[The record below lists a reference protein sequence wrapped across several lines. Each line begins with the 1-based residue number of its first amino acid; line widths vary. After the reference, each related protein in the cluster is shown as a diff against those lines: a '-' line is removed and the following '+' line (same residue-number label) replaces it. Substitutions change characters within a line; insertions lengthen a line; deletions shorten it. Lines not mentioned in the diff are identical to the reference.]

1 MFYDPDNG
9 WKHTGNLIS
18 FSDGYDVVFPSGN
31 TLPKSGISVVIGDVI
46 PPPETIHA
54 QKHGWNKTN
63 TKFLGVIS
71 LLHNVLRRFLKYLKT
86 FMKYYLKLRYNLYE
100 LVSMCFFLSFS
111 TFKI

>member
-63 TKFLGVIS
+63 TKFVGVIS
-71 LLHNVLRRFLKYLKT
+71 PLDNVFRRFLTKLKL
-86 FMKYYLKLRYNLYE
+86 FMKYYLKLRYHLYKLVLISVFKFVNL
-100 LVSMCFFLSFS
+100 
-111 TFKI
+111 